1 MAMVMAI
8 DGLNVQV
15 MVGMDMVVEMFL
27 VIQEIENILAV
38 QIQLHLEN
46 VLLVMKD
53 IILTLAMVIVQE
65 ENGMTVL
72 MKVTNGYMVVMI
84 YGLTVKQEKTLVD
97 QDAIH

>member
-27 VIQEIENILAV
+27 VVQEIQNILVV

-46 VLLVMKD
+46 VL
-53 IILTLAMVIVQE
+53 
-65 ENGMTVL
+65 
-72 MKVTNGYMVVMI
+72 
-84 YGLTVKQEKTLVD
+84 
-97 QDAIH
+97 

>member
-27 VIQEIENILAV
+27 VVQEIQNILVV
-38 QIQLHLEN
+38 QIQLHLVN

-72 MKVTNGYMVVMI
+72 MKVTNGYMVVMM
-84 YGLTVKQEKTLVD
+84 YGQIVKQEKTLVD
-97 QDAIH
+97 QDVIH